1 MRLVVFDID
10 GTLVDSQHHIHQ
22 AMSHAFEF
30 AGLNPLPPQ
39 QVLALVGLSLPV
51 AVSQLVP
58 QADAETQARIVA
70 GYRTAFVQAR
80 MAEEAP
86 LYPGALDCLDT
97 LWTRSDLML
106 GVATG
111 KSRRGLETMIEVHGL
126 KGRFVTLQTADTHPS
141 KPAPDMLL
149 AALEDTGISAD
160 HAVMVGDTTFDM
172 QMAIAA
178 GTDGFGVEWGY
189 HPAAALRE
197 AGATLV
203 VPDFSAL
210 TAAIEE
216 WAE

>member
-126 KGRFVTLQTADTHPS
+126 KGALSPCRRQIPTLRNPRLTCC
-141 KPAPDMLL
+141 LL
-149 AALEDTGISAD
+149 RWRTRVSARI
-160 HAVMVGDTTFDM
+160 M
-172 QMAIAA
+172 
-178 GTDGFGVEWGY
+178 
-189 HPAAALRE
+189 P
-197 AGATLV
+197 
-203 VPDFSAL
+203 
-210 TAAIEE
+210 
-216 WAE
+216 